1 LGEKT
6 DEISYKSP
14 IYLQLRE
21 VIRNKID
28 EGEFQAGT
36 SIPSENELAA
46 MYSVNRLTVRNA
58 MSKLVNEG
66 ILKRVKGKGAYVV
79 PDRVERDLEQLGGF
93 VQVTREKKRTLQNK
107 ILVKTERKAGNK
119 YALIFGIKPDEK
131 IFYIRRISYADDEP
145 VSLDESYIPK
155 YLVPNLENID
165 LSVFSLYQVYK
176 LNGIN
181 VVRANQTLDL
191 TTLEPSDARTMGIIS
206 NVAVM
211 LFECISFDEKERVV
225 EFTRTFTRGDKC
237 DFNVK
242 FHE

>member
-1 LGEKT
+1 MDDKT

-21 VIRNKID
+21 VIRKKIN
-28 EGEFQAGT
+28 EGEFQPGT

-46 MYSVNRLTVRNA
+46 MYSINRLTVRNA

-66 ILKRVKGKGAYVV
+66 VLKRVQGKGVYVV
-79 PDRVERDLEQLGGF
+79 PDRVERDLERLGGF
-93 VQVTREKKRTLQNK
+93 VQVTREKKRTLQTK
-107 ILVKTERKAGNK
+107 ILVKAERKAGNK
-119 YALIFGIKPDEK
+119 YALIFGIEPDEK
-131 IFYIRRISYADDEP
+131 IFYIKRVSYADDEP
-145 VSLDESYIPK
+145 VSLDEIHIPK
-155 YLVPNLENID
+155 YLTPNVENID
-165 LSVFSLYQVYK
+165 LSVFTLYQVYK

-191 TTLEPSDARTMGIIS
+191 TTLEANDARTLGIIS
-206 NVAVM
+206 NAAVM
-211 LFECISFDEKERVV
+211 LFECTSFDEKERVV
-225 EFTRTFTRGDKC
+225 EFTRTYTRGDKC

>member
-6 DEISYKSP
+6 DEINYKSP

-21 VIRNKID
+21 VIRKKIN
-28 EGEFQAGT
+28 EGEFQPGT

-46 MYSVNRLTVRNA
+46 MYSINRLTVRNA

-66 ILKRVKGKGAYVV
+66 VLKRVQGKGVYVV
-79 PDRVERDLEQLGGF
+79 PDRVERDLEKLGGF
-93 VQVTREKKRTLQNK
+93 VQVTREKKRTLQTR
-107 ILVKTERKAGNK
+107 ILIKAERNAGNK
-119 YALIFGIKPDEK
+119 YALTFGIEPDER
-131 IFYIRRISYADDEP
+131 IFYIKRVSYTENEP
-145 VSLDESYIPK
+145 VSLDEIHIPK
-155 YLVPNLENID
+155 YLTPNLENVD
-165 LSVFSLYQVYK
+165 LSVFTLNQVYK

-191 TTLEPSDARTMGIIS
+191 TTLEPNDARTLGINS
-206 NVAVM
+206 NAAVM
-211 LFECISFDEKERVV
+211 LFECTSFDEKERVV
-225 EFTRTFTRGDKC
+225 EFTRTYTRGDKC

>member
-1 LGEKT
+1 MEDKT

-21 VIRNKID
+21 VIRKKIN
-28 EGEFQAGT
+28 EGEFQPGT

-46 MYSVNRLTVRNA
+46 MYSINRLTVRNA

-66 ILKRVKGKGAYVV
+66 ILKRIQGKGVYVV
-79 PDRVERDLEQLGGF
+79 PDRVERDLEKLGGF
-93 VQVTREKKRTLQNK
+93 VQVTREKRRTLQNK
-107 ILVKTERKAGNK
+107 ILVKAERKAGNK
-119 YALIFGIKPDEK
+119 YAQIFRIEPDEK
-131 IFYIRRISYADDEP
+131 IFYIKRVSYANDEP
-145 VSLDESYIPK
+145 VSLDEIHIPK

-165 LSVFSLYQVYK
+165 LSVFAPYQVYK

-191 TTLEPSDARTMGIIS
+191 TTLEPSDARTLSIIS

-225 EFTRTFTRGDKC
+225 EFTRTYTRGDKC

>member
-1 LGEKT
+1 VGEKT

-21 VIRNKID
+21 VIRKKID

-165 LSVFSLYQVYK
+165 LSVFTLYQVYK
-176 LNGIN
+176 SNGIN